1 MSPSKAA
8 VEHPVLTLIVFF
20 LLGIMGIF
28 TLSNVAI
35 DLFPD
40 TDIPMIVVMTEYEN
54 AGPESVE
61 KSVTEV
67 LESALVSVSDL
78 DTMTSTSSEGSS
90 MIMLEFNYGTDL
102 DVATNDIRD
111 KIDRVERRLP
121 DDVENPS
128 IMKMDASSMPIMRV
142 AVRGN
147 RSSNELKEIADD
159 MIADQLEQT
168 AGVAEATVSGGDE
181 KIVRIEISRNRL
193 DAFGLTLTE
202 IADNLAAQNLELGGG
217 KITEQDRDYSIR
229 TTGEF
234 SSIEQIANTVVSTVN
249 GYGVR
254 LCDLGEVFEGYE
266 DKSNAVYINGED
278 GVYIGIVKQSGKNS
292 VAVANAVYKKLD
304 EIQKTLP
311 SDITLEIVSDDTDQ
325 IRDTISI
332 LLDSAWQ
339 GLLLAVVIL
348 FLFLKSMKST
358 LIISISIPVSI
369 IITLLA
375 MYMADITLNMMTLTG
390 LILGVGMIVD
400 ASVVMIDN
408 TYSYRM
414 RGAKPH
420 IAAMIGASEMLSSV
434 VSGNLT
440 TICVFVPFILFQSAL
455 GMMGEMFKSMIFTV
469 IIALVS
475 SLFVAIFLVPA
486 LAGHFLPLTNRNEK
500 PVKNRILKTV
510 YGFLDK
516 VLDVITAVYR
526 KMLNA
531 ALNHRVITILIV
543 ATLFIV
549 SIIQV
554 VHMNIIMMPT
564 GQDSSV
570 TLNVELPIGTTLEEM
585 DAVMK
590 QLERAAM
597 EEIQGYESI
606 ITSVGTGGSR
616 RSGDASYKGS
626 LSIQLPETELQ
637 IDTSDDV
644 KRKLR
649 EHFQDF
655 PGATMSFGQGMAASM
670 AGDDLDIAI
679 RSDDLD
685 TAYEI
690 AVAIQKI
697 MNSMDDIGEATI
709 DMTEG
714 LPQVEIQIDRERA
727 YAFGLTVTAVANE
740 INACID
746 GVTASVYRNNGDDYD
761 MVVMLRPEDREQ
773 VVDLEQIYINSSNG
787 RVSVA
792 NFAQVVKGTGPVSIN
807 REDQTRIIHVTA
819 DIVSDTRADVIENNI
834 RSAIAETMVVPESV
848 SISYE
853 GSWQN
858 IQEDGAVYMQIIL
871 LAIILVF
878 GVMAGT
884 YESFKA
890 PLINLLTIPMFM
902 IGVVAIYMVMG
913 QPLSMMSMIGI
924 IMLVGIVVNNGI
936 ILVDYTTLLRER
948 GMELQKACLEAGVS
962 RLRPVLMTTLT
973 TILGMLPMSF
983 NTEGSAAIVQPI
995 ALCVTGGLTSS
1006 TFITLLFIPVVYS
1019 LVMKNEHGKKQV
1031 STALVNLKQL
1041 EEQNV

>member
-8 VEHPVLTLIVFF
+8 VEHPVLTLIVFS

-440 TICVFVPFILFQSAL
+440 TICVFVPFILDD
-455 GMMGEMFKSMIFTV
+455 G
-469 IIALVS
+469 
-475 SLFVAIFLVPA
+475 
-486 LAGHFLPLTNRNEK
+486 R
-500 PVKNRILKTV
+500 
-510 YGFLDK
+510 
-516 VLDVITAVYR
+516 DV
-526 KMLNA
+526 
-531 ALNHRVITILIV
+531 
-543 ATLFIV
+543 
-549 SIIQV
+549 
-554 VHMNIIMMPT
+554 
-564 GQDSSV
+564 
-570 TLNVELPIGTTLEEM
+570 
-585 DAVMK
+585 
-590 QLERAAM
+590 
-597 EEIQGYESI
+597 
-606 ITSVGTGGSR
+606 
-616 RSGDASYKGS
+616 
-626 LSIQLPETELQ
+626 
-637 IDTSDDV
+637 
-644 KRKLR
+644 
-649 EHFQDF
+649 
-655 PGATMSFGQGMAASM
+655 
-670 AGDDLDIAI
+670 
-679 RSDDLD
+679 
-685 TAYEI
+685 
-690 AVAIQKI
+690 
-697 MNSMDDIGEATI
+697 
-709 DMTEG
+709 
-714 LPQVEIQIDRERA
+714 
-727 YAFGLTVTAVANE
+727 
-740 INACID
+740 
-746 GVTASVYRNNGDDYD
+746 
-761 MVVMLRPEDREQ
+761 
-773 VVDLEQIYINSSNG
+773 
-787 RVSVA
+787 
-792 NFAQVVKGTGPVSIN
+792 
-807 REDQTRIIHVTA
+807 
-819 DIVSDTRADVIENNI
+819 
-834 RSAIAETMVVPESV
+834 
-848 SISYE
+848 
-853 GSWQN
+853 
-858 IQEDGAVYMQIIL
+858 
-871 LAIILVF
+871 
-878 GVMAGT
+878 
-884 YESFKA
+884 
-890 PLINLLTIPMFM
+890 
-902 IGVVAIYMVMG
+902 
-913 QPLSMMSMIGI
+913 
-924 IMLVGIVVNNGI
+924 
-936 ILVDYTTLLRER
+936 
-948 GMELQKACLEAGVS
+948 
-962 RLRPVLMTTLT
+962 
-973 TILGMLPMSF
+973 
-983 NTEGSAAIVQPI
+983 
-995 ALCVTGGLTSS
+995 
-1006 TFITLLFIPVVYS
+1006 
-1019 LVMKNEHGKKQV
+1019 
-1031 STALVNLKQL
+1031 
-1041 EEQNV
+1041 